1 MIGSHPCSPMGSRSV
16 LRPLFAATAGISA
29 VIGLSSTAAR
39 GADTIRISGSS
50 TVYPI
55 TKTAIQDYQATR
67 SGKAVGFE
75 LKETGSS
82 AGFRQF
88 CKGNI
93 PLTNASR
100 PISAKE
106 LKTCATNGINFIE
119 LPIAFDAITVV
130 VNPANTWAKTL
141 TVNELSRLWNKNAQG
156 KINRWSQ
163 VNLDFPNVKIKL
175 CGPGQDSGTF
185 DVFNK
190 TVNGSKANSRTDYMA
205 SEDDNDLVKC
215 VANNKEGL
223 AYFGYA
229 YYKNNAKRLKAIRI
243 VNPKDKAIMPSL
255 QSVQNERYRPLS
267 RPLFLYV
274 NDNQLRTNKAFRQ
287 FIGFYLKNISGL
299 VTRSNYIP
307 LPDATYRLVESKKYR
322 HILGTS
328 FGGDLPVG
336 LTIGQ
341 AIDRSFDQHKTKF
354 HR

>member
-1 MIGSHPCSPMGSRSV
+1 MGSRSV
-16 LRPLFAATAGISA
+16 LRPLFAATAGVSA
-29 VIGLSSTAAR
+29 AIGLSTTAAG

-55 TKTAIQDYQATR
+55 TKAAIKEYQATR

-88 CKGNI
+88 CRGNI

-106 LKTCATNGINFIE
+106 LKTCANNGINFIE

-130 VNPANTWAKTL
+130 VNPGNTWAKTL
-141 TVNELSRLWNKNAQG
+141 TVNELSRLWNRKAQG

-163 VNLDFPNVKIKL
+163 VNLDFPDAKIKL
-175 CGPGQDSGTF
+175 CGPGKDSGTF

-190 TVNGSKANSRTDYMA
+190 TINGSKANSRTDYLA

-229 YYKNNAKRLKAIRI
+229 YYKNNTNKLKAIKI
-243 VNPKDKAIMPSL
+243 INPKDQAVMPSL
-255 QSVQNERYRPLS
+255 KSVQNERYRPLS

-287 FIGFYLKNISGL
+287 FIGFYLKNINSL
-299 VTRSNYIP
+299 VSKSNYIP